1 MAPSSPCTCC
11 DHNIVTETNNDTSI
25 PLVITTSVFKVS
37 LKEIFILIL
46 FLLLLFYSVA
56 SFLKNW
62 NKNYRYV
69 NYFPHFPGAVS
80 KINETGHRITKCV
93 NNSLL
98 DPQVNYKLFPGQM
111 RTGLAELRVE
121 CPGLLG

>member
-11 DHNIVTETNNDTSI
+11 DPDIVTETNNDTSI

-62 NKNYRYV
+62 NKNYRDV
-69 NYFPHFPGAVS
+69 NYFPQFPGADS
-80 KINETGHRITKCV
+80 EIIETGH
-93 NNSLL
+93 
-98 DPQVNYKLFPGQM
+98 
-111 RTGLAELRVE
+111 
-121 CPGLLG
+121 

>member
-1 MAPSSPCTCC
+1 M
-11 DHNIVTETNNDTSI
+11 
-25 PLVITTSVFKVS
+25 VITTSVLQVS
-37 LKEIFILIL
+37 VKEIFILIL
-46 FLLLLFYSVA
+46 FIILLFYAVA

-62 NKNYRYV
+62 NKNYRDV
-69 NYFPHFPGAVS
+69 NYFPQFPGADS
-80 KINETGHRITKCV
+80 EIIETGHTITKCI

-98 DPQVNYKLFPGQM
+98 DPQGNYKLFPGQM